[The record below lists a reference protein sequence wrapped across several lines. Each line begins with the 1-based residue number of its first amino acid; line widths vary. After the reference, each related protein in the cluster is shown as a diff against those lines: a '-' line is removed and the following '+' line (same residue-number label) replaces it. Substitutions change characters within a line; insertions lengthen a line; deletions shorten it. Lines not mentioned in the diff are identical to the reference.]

1 MWGFLTSLIHGG
13 DDDVTLRAAHE
24 NVPIDVRIQ
33 STLNSVELVVE
44 FSAVTLFC
52 VVMSVTI
59 KVNSVKCRFI
69 FKTLF
74 SRGLLICTLI
84 SKNQGLFQT
93 CKPGFFPFFHLEKK
107 LGLYYKPEN
116 NPGDKLKNPVSR
128 T

>member
-52 VVMSVTI
+52 VLMYVTI
-59 KVNSVKCRFI
+59 EVNSVKCRFI

-74 SRGLLICTLI
+74 LRSKFLSKEIFSIVVQLEIAKWVHLQIQKKLCTL
-84 SKNQGLFQT
+84 T
-93 CKPGFFPFFHLEKK
+93 
-107 LGLYYKPEN
+107 
-116 NPGDKLKNPVSR
+116 
-128 T
+128 

>member
-52 VVMSVTI
+52 VLCPIHVVT
-59 KVNSVKCRFI
+59 F
-69 FKTLF
+69 
-74 SRGLLICTLI
+74 TLI
-84 SKNQGLFQT
+84 SNLARDYIQKRRGQALHFSFEYNLL
-93 CKPGFFPFFHLEKK
+93 PNLISE
-107 LGLYYKPEN
+107 
-116 NPGDKLKNPVSR
+116 
-128 T
+128 